1 MMKINIILP
10 YKEKFD
16 KFKSSAVSNTIINN
30 LKQSKFKK
38 QVSIYGQYVENPMS
52 PENFVGIKPPLL
64 PFFSKN
70 MHVAKIMCSKILK
83 EKNTINIIEIHN
95 RPYLIDYIYKKI
107 RSGHI
112 SIFFH
117 NNPLEMNGSKSIEE
131 RKKILDKVSFVFCVS
146 KFVKSKFLKGISC
159 HKNKVIVLYNGVERN
174 IKYFPKKYKEII
186 FVGRLVQEKGVQLY
200 VKTIKKL
207 YNKFP
212 EYKFFLIGSSHLGG
226 DERQSNFAKK
236 IIKEYKDI
244 GERAVYYGFTSNSK
258 VQKFMKRAS
267 LIVVPSIWDEPFGL
281 VVAEAMS
288 NGIAVIT
295 SNVGGIPEVIGKNG
309 VVINNINETKLFK
322 NILGVLSDT
331 SQMQKLQ
338 KLSWKNF
345 SHSNIKSSNTLDM
358 YRNKI
363 VISSSY

>member
-1 MMKINIILP
+1 MKINIILP

-16 KFKSSAVSNTIINN
+16 KLKSSAVSNTIKNN
-30 LKQSKFKK
+30 LKHSKFKK
-38 QVSIYGQYVENPMS
+38 HISIYGQDVENPMS
-52 PENFVGIKPPLL
+52 SENFIGIKPPLL

-70 MHVAKIMCSKILK
+70 MHIAKIMCRKILK

-95 RPYLIDYIYKKI
+95 RPYLIDYIHKTI
-107 RSGHI
+107 RSGRI

-117 NNPLEMNGSKSIEE
+117 NNPLEMRGSKSIEE
-131 RKKILDKVSFVFCVS
+131 RKNILDKVSFVFCVS
-146 KFVKSKFLKGISC
+146 KFIKSKFLNGISSN
-159 HKNKVIVLYNGVERN
+159 KNKVIVLYNGVDRN
-174 IKYFPKKYKEII
+174 LKYLPKKYKEILY
-186 FVGRLVQEKGVQLY
+186 VGRLVHDKGVQLY
-200 VKTIKKL
+200 VKAVKKL
-207 YNKFP
+207 YKKFP
-212 EYKFFLIGSSHLGG
+212 DYKFFLIGSSHLG
-226 DERQSNFAKK
+226 DDQRQSNFAKK
-236 IIKEYKDI
+236 IIEEYKDI
-244 GERAVYYGFTSNSK
+244 GNRAVYYGFASNSK

-309 VVINNINETKLFK
+309 VVIEDIDETKLFK
-322 NILGVLSDT
+322 SMLDVLSDT
-331 SQMQKLQ
+331 SEMQKLQ

-345 SHSNIKSSNTLDM
+345 SHSNIKSSNMLDM

-363 VISSSY
+363 VISFSY